1 MDKENSGINTSS
13 AQEEEEGTNVDPELV
28 KQFFVAAKSSLLHNF
43 DRIVKPVPD
52 DDYSDYVDQ
61 YHFVLDNKWSFED
74 EMEGENDSDRN
85 GKEHADGA
93 DVEEEEPEIDE
104 EELIDASAWM
114 DARELR
120 SRVRAKAAR
129 VQQLR
134 ERVLNGTTNRVT
146 KICLQPHVTDVKP
159 EIIMGEEESPIATT
173 TTKNV
178 NESLKALSL
187 LLEDPKWQQFP
198 ERIQSLQD
206 TIEVMQKDSAP
217 NRLLSQTELAI
228 TGGRRNIAV
237 AGNNNVVDGIPEDAT
252 AEGQEVDVNQYKD
265 PMEDI
270 LAQKV
275 LLMQVQDNGSNND
288 DDRFGLE
295 SHQGD
300 ENDVGD
306 DMHMDVD
313 DKEDSTAQPMD
324 AIDRLA
330 LFGHMFS

>member
-61 YHFVLDNKWSFED
+61 YHFVLENKRSFED
-74 EMEGENDSDRN
+74 EIEEENDHDRN
-85 GKEHADGA
+85 GKKHAYYD
-93 DVEEEEPEIDE
+93 DDDEEEEPEIDE

-134 ERVLNGTTNRVT
+134 ERVLNATKNRVT

-159 EIIMGEEESPIATT
+159 EIIMGGEESTSATT
-173 TTKNV
+173 TTKSV
-178 NESLKALSL
+178 NESLKALSS

-237 AGNNNVVDGIPEDAT
+237 TGNNVVDGIPEDAT
-252 AEGQEVDVNQYKD
+252 AEGQEVAANQYKD

-313 DKEDSTAQPMD
+313 DKENSTAQPMD